1 MKGVK
6 TFALERLHEA
16 IWGLAGPYV
25 DGLSGTQFVNLLEQL
40 CCHFLVRHP
49 STGRLRA
56 VERSPIPP
64 SFYPPPMSSMNDDE
78 FHALMARSRRSIET
92 MTEMTRQT
100 RDLLK
105 EAARRRDLLTEADA
119 QLREAQLQSRE
130 RPAEVEVEPGR
141 GQVR

>member
-1 MKGVK
+1 
-6 TFALERLHEA
+6 
-16 IWGLAGPYV
+16 
-25 DGLSGTQFVNLLEQL
+25 
-40 CCHFLVRHP
+40 
-49 STGRLRA
+49 
-56 VERSPIPP
+56 
-64 SFYPPPMSSMNDDE
+64 MNDDE